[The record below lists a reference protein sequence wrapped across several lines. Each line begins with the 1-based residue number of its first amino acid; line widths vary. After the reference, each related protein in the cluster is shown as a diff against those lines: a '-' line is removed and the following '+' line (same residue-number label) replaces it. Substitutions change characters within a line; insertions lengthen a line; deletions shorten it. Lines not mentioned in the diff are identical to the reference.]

1 MRTEAE
7 ASALTL
13 KTTSARD
20 QMEAERDGAVA
31 EAVDQ
36 RQRREAAEQAAAAY
50 DDKSLAAIV
59 QYLAPGDGPARARAD
74 ALLKVKSLNA
84 LPTSAAALET
94 ESQRNEHYKR
104 SIRVLADSL
113 IHHVAD
119 GQTDRI
125 ELLES
130 AVTEHLAKNSR
141 KRARESASAADRVPP
156 VEPLLQNLADMWRN
170 AKKTRDYVGA
180 KQALSLLLL
189 PAEDKTK
196 SWTHADIIE
205 LASDIKPVNAGD
217 RVLVNRG
224 RNTRG
229 VGVVLHRN
237 SDGNG
242 NMAFSIGPVD
252 VPPRSRRSC
261 GSMANVPARDVEHFD
276 SLICRPGEV
285 RGSCEHTKHTH
296 PRHDRVR
303 VHTNSHHDVTRCAGQ
318 SRSAFLR

>member
-1 MRTEAE
+1 M
-7 ASALTL
+7 
-13 KTTSARD
+13 
-20 QMEAERDGAVA
+20 
-31 EAVDQ
+31 
-36 RQRREAAEQAAAAY
+36 
-50 DDKSLAAIV
+50 
-59 QYLAPGDGPARARAD
+59 
-74 ALLKVKSLNA
+74 
-84 LPTSAAALET
+84 
-94 ESQRNEHYKR
+94 
-104 SIRVLADSL
+104 ADSL

-119 GQTDRI
+119 GQADRI
-125 ELLES
+125 ELLEA

-141 KRARESASAADRVPP
+141 KRARESASAADKDNIPP
-156 VEPLLQNLADMWRN
+156 VEPLLENLANMWRN

-189 PAEDKTK
+189 PAEDKAM
-196 SWTHADIIE
+196 SWTHADTID
-205 LASDIKPVNAGD
+205 LVSDIKPVNVGD

-229 VGVVLHRN
+229 VGVILHRN
-237 SDGNG
+237 SDGND
-242 NMAFSIGPVD
+242 NMTFSIGPVD

-318 SRSAFLR
+318 NRSAFLR

>member
-1 MRTEAE
+1 LEDERSRHRQKLADKRKGLREAEQQLIDARASLMRTEAE

-13 KTTSARD
+13 KTTSARH

-104 SIRVLADSL
+104 AIRTLADSL

-119 GQTDRI
+119 GQADRI
-125 ELLES
+125 ELLEA

-141 KRARESASAADRVPP
+141 KRARESASATDKDNIPP
-156 VEPLLQNLADMWRN
+156 VEPLLENLANMWRN

-189 PAEDKTK
+189 PAEDQTK
-196 SWTHADIIE
+196 SWTHADII
-205 LASDIKPVNAGD
+205 A
-217 RVLVNRG
+217 LVSEVRW
-224 RNTRG
+224 
-229 VGVVLHRN
+229 
-237 SDGNG
+237 SK
-242 NMAFSIGPVD
+242 S
-252 VPPRSRRSC
+252 RSC
-261 GSMANVPARDVEHFD
+261 H
-276 SLICRPGEV
+276 
-285 RGSCEHTKHTH
+285 
-296 PRHDRVR
+296 
-303 VHTNSHHDVTRCAGQ
+303 
-318 SRSAFLR
+318 